1 MKVLLIDDEADIRKV
16 GRLSLE
22 MVGKF
27 EVTTAASAAE
37 GIQVAMTDRPDVILM
52 DMMMPGMDGL
62 AALTELRR
70 SPDLAQI
77 PVLFMTAK
85 AQRSDIARYVAL
97 GAAGVVP
104 KPFNPMTLPAEVRA
118 LVEAANALRSVGP

>member
-1 MKVLLIDDEADIRKV
+1 MCL
-16 GRLSLE
+16 GSL
-22 MVGKF
+22 F

-37 GIQVAMTDRPDVILM
+37 EIQVAMTDRPDVILM
-52 DMMMPGMDGL
+52 DMTMPGMDKL
-62 AALTELRR
+62 AALPELRR
-70 SPDLAQI
+70 SPDRARI

-85 AQRSDIARYVAL
+85 AQRSDIALYVAL

-118 LVEAANALRSVGP
+118 LVEAANAVRSAGP